1 MRDNR
6 WNFLLQ
12 EVALFCQE
20 HNIDIPNIDD
30 IYKARGRPRR
40 RAQEVTNAHQ
50 YRVELFYSVID
61 MQLQELNDR
70 FTEVNTEL
78 LLCIACLCPDDSF
91 HAFDMGKLIK
101 LAKYYPNDFSAT
113 ELEFLKDQLENYI
126 ADVQQSADFA
136 YLKGINALAQ
146 KMVETRK
153 IDVHPLV
160 YRLITLAL
168 ILPVA
173 TATVERVFSAM
184 NIVKNRLRNRIGEEW
199 VSDSLVVYIE
209 KEFSDRVTT
218 EDIMQRFQK
227 MKTRRHQL

>member
-1 MRDNR
+1 
-6 WNFLLQ
+6 
-12 EVALFCQE
+12 
-20 HNIDIPNIDD
+20 
-30 IYKARGRPRR
+30 
-40 RAQEVTNAHQ
+40 
-50 YRVELFYSVID
+50 

-101 LAKYYPNDFSAT
+101 LAKYYPNDFSAA

-184 NIVKNRLRNRIGEEW
+184 NIIKNRLRNRMGDQWMNDNLLVYVERDIFN
-199 VSDSLVVYIE
+199 SLSNEI
-209 KEFSDRVTT
+209 
-218 EDIMQRFQK
+218 IMQRFQG
-227 MKTRRHQL
+227 MKTRRGQL